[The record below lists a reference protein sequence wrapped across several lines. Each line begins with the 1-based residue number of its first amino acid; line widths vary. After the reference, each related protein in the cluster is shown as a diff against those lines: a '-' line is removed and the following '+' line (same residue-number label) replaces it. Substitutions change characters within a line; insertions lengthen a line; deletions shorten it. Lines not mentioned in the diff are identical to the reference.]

1 VEFDILS
8 GEFNLH
14 TPLKGEVQVIGE
26 GIATIWTIR
35 ALQRVGFQ
43 VKQADKF
50 SGNQNASKTQLVV
63 EVISK
68 CQENFWQTQVINN
81 HPDVYVHNS
90 LYELIEFLNF

>member
-1 VEFDILS
+1 MFV
-8 GEFNLH
+8 
-14 TPLKGEVQVIGE
+14 
-26 GIATIWTIR
+26 IR

-50 SGNQNASKTQLVV
+50 SGNQNASKIQLVV

-68 CQENFWQTQVINN
+68 SQEKFWQTQVINN
-81 HPDVYVHNS
+81 HSDVYVHNS

>member
-1 VEFDILS
+1 LFV
-8 GEFNLH
+8 
-14 TPLKGEVQVIGE
+14 
-26 GIATIWTIR
+26 IR

-50 SGNQNASKTQLVV
+50 SGNQNASKIQLVV

-68 CQENFWQTQVINN
+68 SQEKFWQTQVINN
-81 HPDVYVHNS
+81 HSDVYVHNS